1 MEESHG
7 SQCSKTSPSNLE
19 EEEEE
24 EEEEDDDECENKKNN
39 GGGGGG
45 CSSNSTV
52 EENSNNNNDKKKIRP
67 YVRSKFPRL
76 RWTPDL
82 HLRFL
87 HAVQR
92 LGGQE
97 RATPKLVLQLMNI
110 KGLSIAHVKS
120 HLQMFRSKKLDEPN
134 HQVLANH
141 HSSRLMDTGD
151 RNIYNLSQLPMLQG
165 YNPSTISSHRF
176 GYGDNSF
183 TSAYEKM
190 VHRPFNWANS
200 IFRVG
205 SSSNFIEQ
213 QQQQQPIITSNSS
226 FKIHERRKDDHEFL
240 SFGSSS
246 AHDHSLCTKR
256 LSNNNN
262 VGLTPL
268 LLSSQN
274 PRTQDNNNNH
284 NIIMPLKRKAS
295 PSSSSSLA
303 TEKIDLD
310 LSLKLN
316 SRIDGDDEERR
327 VELEDHDD
335 NNKNNDDDNNLSL
348 SLYPP
353 IQSSTSNNLR
363 SNKLKEAQD
372 CCKKQGKMASTLDL
386 TI

>member
-19 EEEEE
+19 EEEE
-24 EEEEDDDECENKKNN
+24 DDDDKYEINKNN

-141 HSSRLMDTGD
+141 HGSRLMDTGD

-226 FKIHERRKDDHEFL
+226 FKIHEPRKDDHEFL
-240 SFGSSS
+240 SFGSNSSS
-246 AHDHSLCTKR
+246 AHDQSLCTKR

-284 NIIMPLKRKAS
+284 NTIMPLKRKAS

-316 SRIDGDDEERR
+316 SRIDGDEERR
-327 VELEDHDD
+327 VELEDHD
-335 NNKNNDDDNNLSL
+335 NNNNNDDDDNNLSL

-363 SNKLKEAQD
+363 SNNKLKEAQD

>member
-19 EEEEE
+19 EEEED
-24 EEEEDDDECENKKNN
+24 DDDECENKKNN
-39 GGGGGG
+39 GGGGG

-190 VHRPFNWANS
+190 VHRPFNWASS

-213 QQQQQPIITSNSS
+213 QQQQQQPIITSNSS
-226 FKIHERRKDDHEFL
+226 FKIHEPRKDDHEFL

-246 AHDHSLCTKR
+246 SAHDQSLCTKR
-256 LSNNNN
+256 LNNNNN

-295 PSSSSSLA
+295 PSPSSSSSLA

-316 SRIDGDDEERR
+316 SRIDGDEERR
-327 VELEDHDD
+327 VELEDHD
-335 NNKNNDDDNNLSL
+335 NNNNNDDDNNLSL